1 MKKTVQILRFI
12 LSGMTGVV
20 SAAEIYVDAA
30 ATGAGD
36 GTSWADAYTNI
47 QAAVDSAAF
56 TSTSNAT
63 ILVAEGVYPETVTLA
78 ADNSGSSGF
87 PNRIA
92 AVPGETVVI
101 DGASTRASG
110 IVATSLA
117 WFDLAGLTFT
127 RTKSEGVKLTATE
140 NVSFKDCVFDAN
152 KHGVYIA
159 TSALNT
165 RYEGCRVSGSTTAGI
180 YYSAN
185 ATGEVFTNCQFVANA
200 IALYTYAPS
209 GQSIGVYSSVFFQNA
224 TVASVRT
231 GGLSAD
237 RCVFVENGEGAYLH
251 FNCVLTLTS
260 SIVAYT
266 RNDFSRGQGS
276 GKLYLDRCLLPE
288 DGTGSLGARL
298 ISATDCVNGT
308 PSFVDPFDLDF
319 RLYADSDAIGIA
331 AGGTDAGLHP
341 AAVVALPTATTYYV
355 RTDGHDTASGL
366 NDTDD
371 PATGAFA
378 TVTHAAS
385 VATTPGDRV
394 VIQNGNYAES
404 PVIHA
409 SGSATQPIR
418 YEGDDVV
425 LAAGAAHA
433 VTLSNSAHVVLSGF
447 TATGASVAGFKT
459 THTYVCSLSNLVAD
473 AGVIG
478 FLGEDSYEMTV
489 SSGSFCGN
497 ADAGLFLDR
506 TADCLYDNLDVNR
519 NNDGINGTQ
528 SATNFRTRFT
538 HCVVARNTYEGL
550 GVPMSVFR
558 YTVWDH
564 CSFVANRRYGFNWNH
579 NNNELRVTNSI
590 VAYNGLAAADGSAG
604 LFRIGGSLAW
614 GNGMLGAQFVTNGVV
629 FYSSPGFVSL
639 ADDDYRIYTDSAAY
653 GGAADG
659 SNLGADRGVVALP
672 GAACTYH
679 VAPDGSDAADGLSP
693 ATAFASLT
701 RASEAAGPGDTVNV
715 AAGSYTGSWV
725 WATSGSPTKPIAIQ
739 AAGVE
744 LTSTNGAALTLN
756 GGFFTLEGLSITN
769 AAGFGMDVSYA
780 FESAIRDCAIDR
792 SVKTGVNLWLSP
804 LITLERCRATNGSS
818 IGFDVIASP
827 TATFDRCVSAGNA
840 STGIHVRGR
849 NYPEEGGSFSPYTA
863 GTLVRQCLF
872 HDNGGN
878 GTYLGASSPNMVV
891 ENSVVH
897 GNTGHGF
904 TGKSWGGQSIT
915 FRNTVIMANNIGIEK
930 TGAAVIVT
938 EQNCD
943 VYGNTVNYSSL
954 MTPSPTSISAD
965 PLFRNAA
972 AGNFS
977 LLTGSPCIDAGLNQ
991 DWMAA
996 ATDLAGNAR
1005 ISGGIVDIGAY
1016 EVGGGTLILLR

>member
-1 MKKTVQILRFI
+1 MKANQRILALI
-12 LSGMTGVV
+12 LAGVAGIA
-20 SAAEIYVDAA
+20 SAETIYVDAA

-36 GTSWADAYTNI
+36 GTSWADAYTTI

-101 DGASTRASG
+101 DGASTRNSG

-117 WFDLAGLTFT
+117 WFEFAGLTFT
-127 RTKSEGVKLTATE
+127 RTKSEGVKLTSSSNCT
-140 NVSFKDCVFDAN
+140 FDECLFNAN
-152 KHGVYIA
+152 KHGVYVV
-159 TSALNT
+159 TGSLYT
-165 RYEGCRVSGSTTAGI
+165 RYEDCRFTGSTTAGI

-200 IALYTYAPS
+200 LAMYTKAPS
-209 GQSIGVYSSVFFQNA
+209 GQNVGVFRSVFSRNA
-224 TVASVRT
+224 AVAQVYA
-231 GGLSAD
+231 GGLAVD
-237 RCVFVENGEGAYLH
+237 RCVFVENGLGIYLDH
-251 FNCVLTLTS
+251 SRPVSVYN
-260 SIVAYT
+260 SIVAYNRGEFT
-266 RNDFSRGQGS
+266 HGQGS
-276 GKLYLDRCLLPE
+276 RQVSIYNCLLPAE
-288 DGTGSLGARL
+288 GNAAVGSILKTVSGCVYGAP
-298 ISATDCVNGT
+298 A
-308 PSFVDPFDLDF
+308 FVDAFDLDF

-341 AAVVALPTATTYYV
+341 SGVVALPTGATYFV

-366 NDTDD
+366 NDTSD

-378 TVTHAAS
+378 TVSHAAA
-385 VATTPGDRV
+385 VATAPGDRV
-394 VIQNGNYAES
+394 IVRAGAYSGAV
-404 PVIHA
+404 VIHA

-418 YEGDDVV
+418 FEGDDAV
-425 LAAGAAHA
+425 LNAGAAHA
-433 VTLSNSAHVVLSGF
+433 LTLSNSAHVVFSGF
-447 TATGASVAGFKT
+447 TAAGASVAGFKT

-473 AGVIG
+473 AGAIG
-478 FLGEDSYEMTV
+478 FLGEDSYELTV
-489 SSGSFCGN
+489 ADGRFSGNSGT
-497 ADAGLFLDR
+497 GLFLNR
-506 TADCLYDNLDVNR
+506 TADCLYNNLDINR
-519 NNDGINGTQ
+519 NNNGIGGTEG
-528 SATNFRTRFT
+528 ATNFRTRFT
-538 HCVVARNTYEGL
+538 HCVVARNVYEGL
-550 GVPMSVFR
+550 GVPMNVFK
-558 YTVWDH
+558 YTVWNH
-564 CSFVANRRYGFNWNH
+564 CSIVANRRYGFNWNH

-629 FYSSPGFVSL
+629 SYSSPGFVSL
-639 ADDDYRIYTDSAAY
+639 ADDDYRIFTDSAAY

-672 GAACTYH
+672 SAVHTYYIG
-679 VAPDGSDAADGLSP
+679 PEGSDAADGLSP

-701 RASEAAGPGDTVNV
+701 RASDAAAPGDTVNV
-715 AAGSYTGSWV
+715 AIGNYTGSWV
-725 WATSGSPTKPIAIQ
+725 WAASGSPTKPIAIQ
-739 AAGVE
+739 ATGAV
-744 LTSTNGAALTLN
+744 LTSTAGAALTLN
-756 GGFFTLEGLSITN
+756 AGFVALGGLSITN
-769 AAGFGMDVSYA
+769 SAGFGLDISYA
-780 FESAIRDCAIDR
+780 FESAIRNCSIDR
-792 SVKTGVNLWLSP
+792 SVKSGVNLWLSP
-804 LITLERCRATNGSS
+804 LITLECCRAANGSS

-827 TATFDRCVSAGNA
+827 TVRFDRCVSSGNA

-849 NYPEEGGSFSPYTA
+849 NYKEEGGSFDAYTA

-872 HDNGGN
+872 FVNRGN

-891 ENSVVH
+891 ENTDIY

-930 TGAAVIVT
+930 TGAGVSIT

-943 VYGNTVNYSSL
+943 VFGNTLNYSGL
-954 MTPSPTSISAD
+954 TASPTSISAD
-965 PLFRNAA
+965 PLFRGA
-972 AGNFS
+972 S
-977 LLTGSPCIDAGLNQ
+977 TGDFRLVSASPCVNIGLNQ
-991 DWMAA
+991 DWMRTAK
-996 ATDLAGNAR
+996 DFAGNPRLAAK
-1005 ISGGIVDIGAY
+1005 IVDIGAY
-1016 EVGGGTLILLR
+1016 EVSSSSTLLIVR